1 MTPFEDKLAQ
11 FVAALEVRN
20 RAHYAKNMPN
30 CVPTTFRV
38 DVKGRKYVR
47 VVTQG
52 SQDSVY
58 CFVERSTGNI
68 LKAAGWERPAPYA
81 RGNIFND
88 NPLQGTNIY
97 GAESI
102 YNGGHR
108 N

>member
-1 MTPFEDKLAQ
+1 MTPFEDKLTA
-11 FVAALEVRN
+11 FVAALDARN
-20 RAHYAKNMPN
+20 RAHYAKNLPHSM
-30 CVPTTFRV
+30 PTTFRV
-38 DVKGRKYVR
+38 DIKGKKYVR
-47 VVTQG
+47 VVVQG

-68 LKAAGWERPAPYA
+68 LKAAGWERPAPTA

-88 NPLQGTNIY
+88 DPLKGMNIY
-97 GAESI
+97 GANYI